1 MLSFNFLTGL
11 PSPGPHTLS
20 SLAVQCSLLSNPT
33 AFSTTGSPGWELFRL
48 ERKAGARTSSMTALA
63 RKDPTMACSLHAK
76 GKVNGGG
83 GRRERGDG
91 RMCESLG
98 AR

>member
-1 MLSFNFLTGL
+1 MLSFNSLTGL

-33 AFSTTGSPGWELFRL
+33 AFSTTGSPGWELLRL

-63 RKDPTMACSLHAK
+63 RKDPTMACWGGEGGVGDVRRCMRK
-76 GKVNGGG
+76 G
-83 GRRERGDG
+83 R
-91 RMCESLG
+91 
-98 AR
+98 